1 MLKESLIGFI
11 AEWFGP
17 INSHIP
23 FWGTLKLFLSV
34 IVPEVFEEEE
44 ELEEPAVSPKV
55 RFMLTSEDCDWICV
69 PLTFIGLAHH
79 DDR

>member
-23 FWGTLKLFLSV
+23 FWATLKLFLSV

-44 ELEEPAVSPKV
+44 ELEEPAV
-55 RFMLTSEDCDWICV
+55 TSEDCDWICV

>member
-44 ELEEPAVSPKV
+44 ELEEPAV
-55 RFMLTSEDCDWICV
+55 TSEDCDWICV